1 VRLALIGGGLLLAG
15 AAAVLLGVLPADEA
29 LALGA
34 RVWPVLLFAA
44 AVTVVAELGARAGVF
59 SAAAE
64 RLSRLGRGR
73 GWLLWSLCALLALV
87 VTVFFSIDTTAVLLT
102 PVVVT
107 LARHV
112 RMDPVPFALV
122 TVWLASTGSLLLPV
136 SNLTNLLA
144 QQALDPLSPLAFA
157 ARMAAPAVVAAI
169 VPSAVVLLVHRR
181 ELLRRYGP
189 APAPKAADPVL
200 LRVGAVVLL
209 LLLPVLLL
217 PLPVWMP
224 AVAAAAVLIAVFAL
238 RQPSTLTPRLVP
250 WSVLL
255 FACGLFL
262 AVEALHAAGLTEL
275 LARVLPGDDGPAGLF
290 GLAAAG
296 MLGANTLDNLPAY
309 LALEPLGDSPLRLA
323 ALLIGVNAGAI
334 ITPWASLAVLLWHQ
348 RLRAADVVLPW
359 RRFVLLGL
367 VVAPLTVAA
376 ATAALLLTG

>member
-1 VRLALIGGGLLLAG
+1 MRLALIGGGLLLAG

-29 LALGA
+29 LALGR

-44 AVTVVAELGARAGVF
+44 AVTVVAELAARAGVF

-112 RMDPVPFALV
+112 RMDPMPFALV

-144 QQALDPLSPLAFA
+144 QQALDPLSPLTFA
-157 ARMAAPAVVAAI
+157 ARMAAPAVVAAA
-169 VPSAVVLLVHRR
+169 VPCAVVLLVHRR
-181 ELLRRYGP
+181 
-189 APAPKAADPVL
+189 
-200 LRVGAVVLL
+200 
-209 LLLPVLLL
+209 
-217 PLPVWMP
+217 
-224 AVAAAAVLIAVFAL
+224 
-238 RQPSTLTPRLVP
+238 
-250 WSVLL
+250 
-255 FACGLFL
+255 
-262 AVEALHAAGLTEL
+262 
-275 LARVLPGDDGPAGLF
+275 
-290 GLAAAG
+290 
-296 MLGANTLDNLPAY
+296 
-309 LALEPLGDSPLRLA
+309 

-334 ITPWASLAVLLWHQ
+334 ITPWASLAVLLWHE
-348 RLRAADVVLPW
+348 RLRAADVVFPW

-367 VVAPLTVAA
+367 AVAPLTVAA
-376 ATAALLLTG
+376 ATGALLLTG